1 MIEVH
6 CLAPRLWCNDRV
18 SCEGH
23 VDTFCSAAITSLGV
37 EHNHG
42 QQCGCACGGLA
53 VVGIDIAIV
62 KTDWTSG
69 NLIRVRVI
77 LAASR
82 KDGKDIINIV
92 LHTWFAD
99 IVETIGVTVF
109 ALNSLTISIS
119 GTNSSESLITVRI
132 SLALVG
138 DFLASICVRVTEV
151 SSLEGLSGLEGI

>member
-1 MIEVH
+1 M
-6 CLAPRLWCNDRV
+6 
-18 SCEGH
+18 
-23 VDTFCSAAITSLGV
+23 
-37 EHNHG
+37 
-42 QQCGCACGGLA
+42 
-53 VVGIDIAIV
+53 GIDIAIV
-62 KTDWTSG
+62 KTDRTSG

-99 IVETIGVTVF
+99 VVETIGITIF

-151 SSLEGLSGLEGI
+151 SSLEGLSGLEGIL